1 MKKLL
6 LPLLLLFAFVADAQ
20 ISKKHQMV
28 YHVSVQGG
36 GGAPADDPANI
47 VHTTV
52 DIAASSPANVFIY
65 EPVGLNNMAEAPVLI
80 FYGGDGTDN
89 NATTV
94 VTGTALSSGDTFT
107 WTATL
112 ANSGSNRVISTSV
125 IIYDD
130 GVEIARGDIGGQIR
144 GDEVDVGSVGLTS
157 ASSALTITSN
167 VALSGSITVNY
178 TYSTMFLEGIPLT
191 MNQGD
196 NFDDRGLVVA
206 VQSRSNDVD
215 LGAGYFDEVIEY
227 LWNNY
232 TIDPDRI
239 NVSGLSR
246 GARQIGRAAQ
256 NMSISNHYAF
266 WINETTGVLSY
277 TDLGAGYV
285 ASGYASVSLSTT
297 DIGGTYGTIT
307 NYDGIGFVGVQGS
320 ADATLV
326 NAMPSWAATWG
337 AGTTL
342 TEYPYMLNL
351 FGVGHS
357 ATVWHTNFYYRKY
370 GSVGGG
376 TAPWDYID
384 FHWKYSRNDED
395 CATLFVEQAEKRRED
410 AEIDIIDYR
419 EALRKVNSLGASAT
433 KTALLAR
440 LATLKS
446 TLDSEIV
453 WRAIINHTNASITAT
468 GNITNMTTHVDNAR
482 VDDIIDDNGNTL
494 TGVDFFIGNN
504 PLTSAYESEF
514 SSSRGYH
521 NVAGFDRNVNRAG
534 MRIGASVCPVGFVV
548 PSGTYTLRIYHN
560 ETSGT
565 FSQIELTATIGGV
578 AKTGYSQYNRMIGYL
593 EWTGLTETD
602 LANFDL
608 GRNIGDTYVTA
619 MELIRVN

>member
-1 MKKLL
+1 MKKLFL
-6 LPLLLLFAFVADAQ
+6 YLLLLPALAFGQ
-20 ISKKHQMV
+20 INKKQIFFV
-28 YHVSVQGG
+28 LNSVSESV
-36 GGAPADDPANI
+36 PPTPDSEANI

-89 NATTV
+89 NATTT
-94 VTGTALSSGDTFT
+94 VTGTALASGDTFT

-112 ANSGSNRVISTSV
+112 ANSGSNRILSTSV
-125 IIYDD
+125 VIKDD
-130 GVEIARGDIGGQIR
+130 GVEIARGQIGGQIR
-144 GDEVDVGSVGLTS
+144 GANVAVGSVGLTG
-157 ASSALTITSN
+157 SSSSLTITSG
-167 VALSGSITVNY
+167 VALSGSITVDY
-178 TYSTMFLEGIPLT
+178 IYSTMLLEGLPLT

-215 LGAGYFDEVIEY
+215 LGAGYFDKIIEY
-227 LWNNY
+227 LWLNY

-239 NVSGLSR
+239 NVTGLSR

-256 NMSISNHYAF
+256 NISISNHYAF

-285 ASGYASVSLSTT
+285 ASGYASVSLATS
-297 DIGGTYGTIT
+297 DIGGAYTVA
-307 NYDGIGFVGVQGS
+307 NYDGIGIAAVQGTS
-320 ADATLV
+320 DATLT
-326 NAMPSWAATWG
+326 NNFPTFAATWG
-337 AGTTL
+337 AGAPL
-342 TEYPYMLNL
+342 TEYPYLLNL

-357 ATVWHTNFYYRKY
+357 ATAWHTNFYYRKY

-395 CATLFVEQAEKRRED
+395 CATLFVEQAEKRREGD
-410 AEIDIIDYR
+410 EHDIFDYR
-419 EALRKVNSLGASAT
+419 EAVRKVGQLGAGAV
-433 KTALLAR
+433 KTALEGR
-440 LATLKS
+440 LATLKA
-446 TLDSEIV
+446 TLDSEIE
-453 WRAIINHTNASITAT
+453 WRAIINHTNGSVSAT
-468 GNITNMTTHVDNAR
+468 GNYNNQTTHVDNTR
-482 VDDIIDDNGNTL
+482 VDDLIDDNGNTL
-494 TGVDFFIGNN
+494 TGIDWFIGNN

-514 SSSRGYH
+514 GSSRGYH
-521 NVAGFDRNVNRAG
+521 NVSGFERTVNRVG
-534 MRIGASVCPVGFVV
+534 MKIGSSVCPVGFAGL

-578 AKTGYSQYNRMIGYL
+578 TKTGYSQYNRMTGYL
-593 EWTGLTETD
+593 EWTGLTAAN
-602 LANFDL
+602 LANFDI
-608 GRNIGDTYVTA
+608 GRNTGDTYVTA
-619 MELIRVN
+619 VELIRVN